1 MSSKPKRV
9 KKILRDNEQGITKPA
24 IKRLSYLAGCENL
37 NAGVYEEVRHV
48 ISLEVAAVLKA
59 AVSIVEHSRRK
70 VLQFKDLQYSV
81 KTLGYKIGG
90 EQEKY
95 DICKTIAELEKFKG
109 ACVVIAKSSFIR
121 LVKQIMQK
129 YKDDAKFSKSF
140 LENLQYFIEH
150 RMIKILSL
158 ACEAAKE
165 LANRKTVLPDDI
177 SFVYKNECKKSGE
190 PSMRLPEK
198 KPKKK
203 VSEEAPKKKSSPKKS
218 SSKKE
223 SLKKK
228 SPKASPKKK
237 IGKLKKPKHREELSE
252 SELEIE

>member
-24 IKRLSYLAGCENL
+24 IKRLSYLAGCEHL
-37 NAGVYEEVRHV
+37 NADVYEEVRHV
-48 ISLEVAAVLKA
+48 ISLEIAAVLKA

-70 VLQFKDLQYSV
+70 ILQFKDLQYSV
-81 KTLGYKIGG
+81 KTLGHKISG

-95 DICKTIAELEKFKG
+95 DICKTIAELQKFKG

-121 LVKQIMQK
+121 LVKQIMQE

-165 LANRKTVLPDDI
+165 LANRKVVFPDDI

-190 PSMRLPEK
+190 PSMRLP
-198 KPKKK
+198 KKK
-203 VSEEAPKKKSSPKKS
+203 VSKKESEEKKTSPKKKSPKASP
-218 SSKKE
+218 
-223 SLKKK
+223 KKK

-237 IGKLKKPKHREELSE
+237 IGKLKKPKNREELSE
-252 SELEIE
+252 SELEIS

>member
-24 IKRLSYLAGCENL
+24 IKRLSYLAGCEHL
-37 NAGVYEEVRHV
+37 NADVYEEVRHV
-48 ISLEVAAVLKA
+48 ISLEIAAVLKA

-70 VLQFKDLQYSV
+70 ILQFKDLQYSV
-81 KTLGYKIGG
+81 KTLGHKISG

-95 DICKTIAELEKFKG
+95 DICKTIAELQKFKG

-121 LVKQIMQK
+121 LVKQIMQE

-165 LANRKTVLPDDI
+165 LANRKVVFPDDI

-190 PSMRLPEK
+190 PSMRLP
-198 KPKKK
+198 KKK
-203 VSEEAPKKKSSPKKS
+203 VS
-218 SSKKE
+218 KKE
-223 SLKKK
+223 SEEKKASPKKK

-237 IGKLKKPKHREELSE
+237 IGKLKKPKNREELSE
-252 SELEIE
+252 SELEIS